1 MYFSV
6 KQVEPKPDYLLL
18 LTFENGEKRQFD
30 MKPYLNIG
38 IFRELQDIR
47 LFNTVHINF
56 NSVTWDNDADFDPEV
71 LYGKSQ
77 SVNK

>member
-1 MYFSV
+1 MYFSI
-6 KQVEPKPDYLLL
+6 KQVEPKPNYLLL

-38 IFRELQDIR
+38 IFRELQDIQ
-47 LFNTVHINF
+47 LFNTVHISF
-56 NSVTWDNDADFDPEV
+56 NSIAWDNDADFDPEV

-77 SVNK
+77 VIK

>member
-30 MKPYLNIG
+30 MKPYLSIG

-47 LFNTVHINF
+47 LFNTVHISF
-56 NSVTWDNDADFDPEV
+56 NSVAWDNEADFDPEV

-77 SVNK
+77 PVNK

>member
-18 LTFENGEKRQFD
+18 LTFKDGERRQFD

-38 IFRELQDIR
+38 IFRELRDIR
-47 LFNTVHINF
+47 LFNTVHVSF
-56 NSVTWDNDADFDPEV
+56 NTIAWDNEADFDPEV

-77 SVNK
+77 PISK